1 MLEQFQNVLQTPK
14 PVETNYYKLIQDTM
28 LNTMENI
35 MPHDFDFGELAKL
48 FDKDYESENSASL
61 TFKLTE
67 FFVKVVS

>member
-48 FDKDYESENSASL
+48 FDKDYEI
-61 TFKLTE
+61 
-67 FFVKVVS
+67 